1 MAASANM
8 VAYKVVFFA
17 LGCFMLATLIYTT
30 VTDGSPFRIEL
41 LTPWMVATLIDFY
54 VNVVAIVAWVA
65 YKEPTWM
72 KAFLWVILLVCFG
85 SLATCAYITL
95 KLFNIT
101 SQHLQDPVS
110 QLLLRKDHEHNVKCS
125 SIMIGR
131 VLFSTLG
138 IVVLVVVVYTVITDG
153 LPFRTE
159 LLTPWMAATL
169 IDFYI
174 NVFAIS
180 VWVVHKESTWISAF
194 FWICLLIC
202 FGSSGEGIII
212 RILVYRSACRYRTV
226 LSKTNTLYHNV
237 CLHCHS
243 TSPALI
249 GRSNVPCFV
258 GLPQQAWKYICQVIF
273 KCFWAGRISWL
284 TCME

>member
-1 MAASANM
+1 
-8 VAYKVVFFA
+8 
-17 LGCFMLATLIYTT
+17 
-30 VTDGSPFRIEL
+30 
-41 LTPWMVATLIDFY
+41 
-54 VNVVAIVAWVA
+54 
-65 YKEPTWM
+65 M

-131 VLFSTLG
+131 VLFSILG
-138 IVVLVVVVYTVITDG
+138 IVVSVVVVYTVITDG
-153 LPFRTE
+153 LPFRME
-159 LLTPWMAATL
+159 LLTPWMATTL

-180 VWVVHKESTWISAF
+180 RKNDLCY
-194 FWICLLIC
+194 CLPGMGCSQGVNLDQC
-202 FGSSGEGIII
+202 
-212 RILVYRSACRYRTV
+212 ILLDLFVDM
-226 LSKTNTLYHNV
+226 LWQYHNV

-249 GRSNVPCFV
+249 GRSNVLCFV
-258 GLPQQAWKYICQVIF
+258 GLPQQAWKYISQVIF
-273 KCFWAGRISWL
+273 KCFWAGHAL
-284 TCME
+284 FLLALML

>member
-1 MAASANM
+1 MPTKFIDYKCYCKGMAASANM

-202 FGSSGEGIII
+202 FGSITTCAYIVIQLLRLSLEDPMYHV
-212 RILVYRSACRYRTV
+212 LLDSRS
-226 LSKTNTLYHNV
+226 KHG
-237 CLHCHS
+237 S
-243 TSPALI
+243 TSA
-249 GRSNVPCFV
+249 
-258 GLPQQAWKYICQVIF
+258 K
-273 KCFWAGRISWL
+273 
-284 TCME
+284 